1 MATPYSEVFTA
12 FKNKITDP
20 FYSELNVDNA
30 TEDMILLLNDA
41 ILDFSYPKSN
51 IHDRD
56 DKLMTFN
63 VDLKYDEIQI
73 LSILMN
79 LKWIQRQLSSI
90 YNLQQ
95 VMQTKDFTIYSQANH
110 LNTLLALEENV
121 KNRASNAMKRF
132 GIKSDY
138 NTADLSGMA
147 GDY

>member
-1 MATPYSEVFTA
+1 MATPYSEIFTA

-20 FYSELNVDNA
+20 FYSDLNIDNA

-51 IHDRD
+51 IRD
-56 DKLMTFN
+56 KDDELETFN
-63 VDLKYDEIQI
+63 VDLQYDEIQI

-79 LKWIQRQLSSI
+79 LKWIQRQLSNI

-95 VMQTKDFTIYSQANH
+95 VMSTKDFAITSQANH
-110 LNTLLALEENV
+110 LDKLLTLEENV
-121 KNRASNAMKRF
+121 KNRADKAMKKY
-132 GIKSDY
+132 GMKSNY
-138 NTADLSGMA
+138 NTADLSGLA